1 MKSLIGFGLV
11 IAIMALP
18 YSCFGQYRTF
28 VTKKGTFHNASLES
42 TSLRMEAGYCGKFNV
57 IGINKKGQFV
67 KYATVSYFDLASKD
81 QNIFMFRKFTY
92 KGRQYVGMLVKATRF
107 DLIFLVLNRA
117 PAPDPVYRTDAILT
131 IPTSKYKICA
141 EQLGYRHSKQ
151 NFYKKEGRSSSSLH
165 QPTSGI
171 VYEKVELPTD
181 SFQPL
186 P

>member
-11 IAIMALP
+11 IAIIALP

-28 VTKKGTFHNASLES
+28 VTKKGTFSNACLES
-42 TSLRMEAGYCGKFNV
+42 TSLRMGVADNGKYHV
-57 IGINKKGQFV
+57 IGINKKGEFV

-107 DLIFLVLNRA
+107 ALVFLVLNRA

-141 EQLGYRHSKQ
+141 EQLGYRYNKQ
-151 NFYKKEGRSSSSLH
+151 NFSKKEGGSSSPLR
-165 QPTSGI
+165 QPTGGV